1 LTARTRL
8 LWAGVAAAAVAAVGA
23 GRMGFLRARN
33 PPLSLVLVSL
43 DTLRADHL
51 GCYGYGR
58 PTSPALDALA
68 ADAVQF
74 ASVTAPAPWTLPSH
88 ASLLTG
94 LYPHRHG
101 VKNYGTRLDDETP
114 TLASI
119 LSANG
124 YRTGAIVNH
133 HFLGPD
139 FGLLRGVAEADYVS
153 EWSDGDPDTRRLI
166 DRADLI
172 TDRAIAW
179 LARAEPPFFL
189 FLHYFDL
196 HSDYDARPEYRAMFA
211 GDYAGPIDGS
221 TEQLL
226 AIRANDTRLDAAD
239 RDHLVALYDAEIRQL
254 DDQLRRL
261 FQALDARGLSRA
273 TLLVVTSDHGEEFME
288 HGSVLH
294 GRTMYQEVISVPL
307 LVRGPGVP
315 RGTRV
320 AENVSLVDVV
330 PTILDVLGVSA
341 PAGIDGRSVAAYW
354 RQPGEPHPAYLAFAE
369 ADWTNAQPDIKRM
382 VRHGSHKLHLDRTT
396 DATELYDVGA
406 DPGEHDDLATRQA
419 DRVRELR
426 VLLDA
431 FGRDERPPVT
441 VAPPT
446 GDVLDRLRALGY
458 VR

>member
-1 LTARTRL
+1 LTARARL
-8 LWAGVAAAAVAAVGA
+8 VRAGVAAAALAAAWIGC
-23 GRMGFLRARN
+23 FHT
-33 PPLSLVLVSL
+33 PKPSLNVVLVSL

-68 ADAVQF
+68 AAAVRF

-88 ASLLTG
+88 ATLLTG

-101 VKNYGTRLDDETP
+101 VKNYGTRLDDVTP

-119 LSANG
+119 LAAKG

-133 HFLGPD
+133 HFLGPN
-139 FGLLRGVAEADYVS
+139 FGLMRGFAEADYVS
-153 EWSDGDPDTRRLI
+153 EWSDDDPATRRLI
-166 DRADLI
+166 DRSDLI
-172 TDRAIAW
+172 TDKAIAW

-196 HSDYDARPEYRAMFA
+196 HSDYAPRPEYRAMFA
-211 GDYAGPIDGS
+211 GDYAGAIDGS

-226 AIRANDTRLDAAD
+226 AIRANGTRLDPAD

-254 DDQLRRL
+254 DDQLARL
-261 FQALDARGLSRA
+261 FRALDARGLSDR

-294 GRTMYQEVISVPL
+294 GRTMYQEVIAVPL
-307 LVRGPGVP
+307 LVRGPGIP
-315 RGTRV
+315 RGVRV
-320 AENVSLVDVV
+320 AQNVSLADLA
-330 PTILDVLGVSA
+330 PTILDVLGVAA
-341 PAGIDGRSVAAYW
+341 PLGIDGRSVAGYW
-354 RQPGEPHPAYLAFAE
+354 REPDRLHPEHLAFAE

-382 VRHGSHKLHLDRTT
+382 VRREGHKLHLDRTT
-396 DATELYDVGA
+396 DATELYDVLA
-406 DPGEHDDLATRQA
+406 DPDEQHDLGAQQD

-426 VLLDA
+426 ADLDA
-431 FGRDERPPVT
+431 FARDERPPVT

-458 VR
+458 TR